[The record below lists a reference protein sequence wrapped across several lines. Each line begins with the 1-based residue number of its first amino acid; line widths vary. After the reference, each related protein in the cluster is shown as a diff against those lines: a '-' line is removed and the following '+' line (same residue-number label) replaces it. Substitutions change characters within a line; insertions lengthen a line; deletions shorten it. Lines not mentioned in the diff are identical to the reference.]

1 MSQFLSQVPRQQL
14 QQTQRLTPQQ
24 IQSLNILQLGLLALE
39 SQIEQELDA
48 NPALERV
55 PEDADEQSS
64 EAPASDD
71 GSREGEPP
79 VTAEGEP
86 PAEFERLDSLVREY
100 SFLEDDWEY
109 RGSRS
114 RAQSAED
121 GDAKLE
127 AMANTPSR
135 PEALHEFLLE
145 QWSLLDVDERTRQLG
160 QRIIEHIS
168 DNGRLETP
176 LAEIGQRVTPPADEA
191 EVEAAL
197 ERVQELEP
205 PGVAARSLKE
215 CLLIQLWELPGESAE
230 LARQII
236 EHHFEDLQKNRLPL
250 IASRLGITLD
260 ELKVALRV
268 ISRLSLHPGSAVEQR
283 QAPPIVPDLIVEYDE
298 KSNTYDVRL
307 SRGNTRELRISRE
320 FREALESA
328 DKSDKKARE
337 FLKEKLDA
345 AKTIIDAVRF
355 RRERLLEVARSV
367 VEAQRDF
374 LDQGEQH
381 LRVLRMSDVA
391 ARLGCDPS
399 TVSRTVDDKH
409 IQTPRGIFP
418 LRRFFTGGAE
428 VVGGESVGWDSIRA
442 KVQEIIANEDKR
454 NPLSDDEIV
463 HRLDQDGIFIKRR
476 TVAKYRA
483 QLAIPTRT
491 QRRRY

>member
-55 PEDADEQSS
+55 PDEAEEQAADSPPEDGPPDNE
-64 EAPASDD
+64 PLVV
-71 GSREGEPP
+71 GEGD
-79 VTAEGEP
+79 TR
-86 PAEFERLDSLVREY
+86 AEFERLDSLVREY

-114 RAQSAED
+114 RSQSAED

-135 PEALHEFLLE
+135 PEALHEYLLE
-145 QWSLLDVDERTRQLG
+145 QWSLLDVDERTRQIG

-168 DNGRLETP
+168 DNGRLEAP
-176 LAEIGQRVTPPADEA
+176 LAEIAQRVTPPASES

-205 PGVAARSLKE
+205 PGIAARSLRE
-215 CLLIQLWELPGESAE
+215 CLLIQLWEMPGESAE

-236 EHHFEDLQKNRLPL
+236 EQHFEDLQKNRLPL
-250 IASRLGITLD
+250 IASRLGITLE
-260 ELKVALRV
+260 ELKAALRV
-268 ISRLSLHPGSAVEQR
+268 IARLSLHPGAVVEQR
-283 QAPPIVPDLIVEYDE
+283 QAPPIVPDVLVEFDE
-298 KSNTYDVRL
+298 KSDTYEVRL

-328 DKSDKKARE
+328 DKSDKKTRE

-345 AKTIIDAVRF
+345 AKSIIDAVRF
-355 RRERLLEVARSV
+355 RRERLLDVARSV

-374 LDQGEQH
+374 LDHGEQH

-399 TVSRTVDDKH
+399 TISRTVDDKH

-428 VVGGESVGWDSIRA
+428 TVGGESVGWDSIRA
-442 KVQEIIANEDKR
+442 KVQEIIAAEDKR

-463 HRLDQDGIFIKRR
+463 HRLAQDGIYIKRR

>member
-55 PEDADEQSS
+55 PDEAEEQAADSPPEDGPPDNE
-64 EAPASDD
+64 PLVV
-71 GSREGEPP
+71 GEGD
-79 VTAEGEP
+79 TR
-86 PAEFERLDSLVREY
+86 AEFERLDSLVREY

-114 RAQSAED
+114 RSQSAED

-135 PEALHEFLLE
+135 PEALHEYLLE
-145 QWSLLDVDERTRQLG
+145 QWSLLDVDERTRQIG

-168 DNGRLETP
+168 DNGRLEAP
-176 LAEIGQRVTPPADEA
+176 LAEIAQRVTPPASES

-205 PGVAARSLKE
+205 AGIAARSLRE
-215 CLLIQLWELPGESAE
+215 CLLIQLWEMPGESAE

-236 EHHFEDLQKNRLPL
+236 EQHFEDLQKNRLPL
-250 IASRLGITLD
+250 IASRLGITLE
-260 ELKVALRV
+260 ELKAALRV
-268 ISRLSLHPGSAVEQR
+268 IARLSLHPGAVVEQR
-283 QAPPIVPDLIVEYDE
+283 QAPPIVPDVLVEFDE
-298 KSNTYDVRL
+298 KSDTYEVRL

-328 DKSDKKARE
+328 DKSDKKTRE

-345 AKTIIDAVRF
+345 AKSIIDAVRF
-355 RRERLLEVARSV
+355 RRERLLDVARSV

-374 LDQGEQH
+374 LDHGEQH

-399 TVSRTVDDKH
+399 TISRTVDDKH

-428 VVGGESVGWDSIRA
+428 TVGGESVGWDSIRA
-442 KVQEIIANEDKR
+442 KVQEIIAAEDKR

-463 HRLDQDGIFIKRR
+463 HRLAQDGIYIKRR

>member
-55 PEDADEQSS
+55 PDEAEEQSADS
-64 EAPASDD
+64 PPED
-71 GSREGEPP
+71 GPPHNEPLVVGEGD
-79 VTAEGEP
+79 TR
-86 PAEFERLDSLVREY
+86 AEFERLDSLVREY

-114 RAQSAED
+114 RSQSAED

-135 PEALHEFLLE
+135 PEALHEYLLE
-145 QWSLLDVDERTRQLG
+145 QWSLLDVDERTRQIG

-168 DNGRLETP
+168 DNGRLEAP
-176 LAEIGQRVTPPADEA
+176 LAEIAQRVTPPASES

-205 PGVAARSLKE
+205 AGIAARSLRE
-215 CLLIQLWELPGESAE
+215 CLLIQLWEMPGESAE

-236 EHHFEDLQKNRLPL
+236 EQHFEDLQKNRLPL
-250 IASRLGITLD
+250 IASRLGITLE
-260 ELKVALRV
+260 ELKAALRV
-268 ISRLSLHPGSAVEQR
+268 IARLSLHPGAVVEQR
-283 QAPPIVPDLIVEYDE
+283 QAPPIVPDVLVEFDE
-298 KSNTYDVRL
+298 KSDTYEVRL

-328 DKSDKKARE
+328 DKSDKKTRE

-345 AKTIIDAVRF
+345 AKSIIDAVRF
-355 RRERLLEVARSV
+355 RRERLLDVARSV

-374 LDQGEQH
+374 LDHGEQH

-399 TVSRTVDDKH
+399 TISRTVDDKH

-428 VVGGESVGWDSIRA
+428 TVGGESVGWDSIRA
-442 KVQEIIANEDKR
+442 KVQEIIAAEDKR

-463 HRLDQDGIFIKRR
+463 HRLAQDGIYIKRR